1 MAPWSGLKLLKIQ
14 ENVFTTLAIEFLIA
28 GAAFKLNSKGLK
40 PAYGTGM
47 LLKEIKD
54 VVLHNDG
61 DRELSTEINKLKDI
75 VKDRKIF
82 KKLKDK
88 NYLEC

>member
-14 ENVFTTLAIEFLIA
+14 ENVFTILAIELLIA
-28 GAAFKLNSKGLK
+28 GAAFKLNSKDLK

-54 VVLHNDG
+54 VVLYNNG
-61 DRELSTEINKLKDI
+61 DRELNTEINKLKHIIIDC
-75 VKDRKIF
+75 KIF

>member
-1 MAPWSGLKLLKIQ
+1 M
-14 ENVFTTLAIEFLIA
+14 FTILAIELLIA

-40 PAYGTGM
+40 PAYGTGL

-54 VVLHNDG
+54 VILHNTG
-61 DRELSTEINKLKDI
+61 DRELSTEINNLKDI
-75 VKDRKIF
+75 IIDRKIF
-82 KKLKDK
+82 KKLKNK

>member
-1 MAPWSGLKLLKIQ
+1 
-14 ENVFTTLAIEFLIA
+14 
-28 GAAFKLNSKGLK
+28 
-40 PAYGTGM
+40 M

-54 VVLHNDG
+54 VVLYNKG
-61 DRELSTEINKLKDI
+61 DRELNTEINKLKDI
-75 VKDRKIF
+75 VIDRKIF

>member
-14 ENVFTTLAIEFLIA
+14 ENVFTILAIELLIA
-28 GAAFKLNSKGLK
+28 GAGFKLNCKGLK
-40 PAYGTGM
+40 PADGTGM

-54 VVLHNDG
+54 VVYYNKG
-61 DRELSTEINKLKDI
+61 DRELNTEINQLKDI
-75 VKDRKIF
+75 IINPKIY
-82 KKLKDK
+82 KKLRDK

>member
-1 MAPWSGLKLLKIQ
+1 VEI
-14 ENVFTTLAIEFLIA
+14 LIA
-28 GAAFKLNSKGLK
+28 AEAFKLNSKCLK
-40 PAYGTGM
+40 HEYGTGM

-54 VVLHNDG
+54 VVLYDDG
-61 DRELSTEINKLKDI
+61 DRELNTEINKLKDI
-75 VKDRKIF
+75 IIYRKIF

>member
-14 ENVFTTLAIEFLIA
+14 ENVFIILAIELLIA
-28 GAAFKLNSKGLK
+28 GAAFKLNSAGLK
-40 PAYGTGM
+40 PAYGTG
-47 LLKEIKD
+47 LLHKKIKD
-54 VVLHNDG
+54 FVLYNKG
-61 DRELSTEINKLKDI
+61 DRELNTEINKLKDI
-75 VKDRKIF
+75 ITDRKIF

>member
-1 MAPWSGLKLLKIQ
+1 
-14 ENVFTTLAIEFLIA
+14 
-28 GAAFKLNSKGLK
+28 
-40 PAYGTGM
+40 M

-54 VVLHNDG
+54 VVLYNDG
-61 DRELSTEINKLKDI
+61 DRELNTEINKLKDI
-75 VKDRKIF
+75 IIYRKIF